1 MVLMS
6 QPIGP
11 NVKYPTG
18 EELEVQSGDLI
29 MFPGY
34 LKHSVRPNTTNRD
47 RLILGFNIG
56 CRGNYWSSQ
65 WTQND

>member
-1 MVLMS
+1 VLA
-6 QPIGP
+6 
-11 NVKYPTG
+11 
-18 EELEVQSGDLI
+18 
-29 MFPGY
+29 
-34 LKHSVRPNTTNRD
+34 NTTDQD